1 MGWRAIRYATMKRT
15 FYSLLVWLALPL
27 SVMAWENEEAF
38 RNQLKIARSAVA
50 NMKARVADSEREVA
64 AKTKPVEALK
74 AKLAA
79 HNTRLKNIDK
89 MIQIKTRSKELVSRQ
104 LKRQIARLQDQLQ
117 KAVDERKGSEVLLA
131 IQKRKLA
138 YERTLRET
146 LDRYG
151 YEDQLRALERSK
163 RRTQAAIKAD
173 TEAMR
178 DPADALAEAMKFLEM
193 ERDTLAKAED
203 KLNKLLLEAPEKM
216 KKVIPPHLAYVTV
229 KGPDGVVY
237 KAHWNDATLEK
248 DMEIRK
254 LAEAIVEQQK
264 ELARHKGRMDELTDM
279 VLAQN
284 KECDRLMNEY
294 RDALWWQAMETV
306 YVEAV
311 NSAVNIALDFK
322 SMGPYA
328 FVVEAADMTQKS
340 FRGKLTAN
348 YGLPKGAFKPKSM
361 LEVGG
366 KVTKGKMFDK
376 FGPKEHIKNTLKNT
390 IKQLHGGKE
399 VSAGVSRNLGKEWVA
414 GTMKHQGALTTRITS
429 ISQLKD
435 MLRGKHILKKTGQA
449 ALKEGIATSK
459 LLNPKNFAAVTKKN
473 LKKLFT
479 DKGEAGKMGVKI
491 IAGIAKDYA
500 KSASEQKRMRSW
512 FRYAEADAVRESYMK
527 NFRAVA
533 HIRDFDRY
541 TLEIMQE
548 LMKELIAERDA
559 AKQLRQLK
567 VMVDEK
573 LEQGEAYEFELEFS
587 NKDVDVASVTL
598 GGQEVKV
605 ASKNGSIWKGNL
617 TLEKM
622 PATGELVVTGKDP
635 DSGKVLDDPTTKVS
649 FNSTKGEW
657 GNYEPGPDTR
667 HRLRFG
673 EKKPVRSFVIL
684 IDCSGSMGG
693 KTGRMAKAISAANAM
708 LDSGKFTE
716 EDEVSLWIFRGGVI
730 QRPVGFTQNH
740 AAVKSAINGL
750 SPSGGTPLARAI
762 VQSGSYLYAQGR
774 GKYKA
779 LIVLTDGEA
788 SGVGTAIR
796 NVRRMSRDINIQM
809 Q

>member
-1 MGWRAIRYATMKRT
+1 MGQRAIRYATMKRT

-146 LDRYG
+146 LRDPRYG

-216 KKVIPPHLAYVTV
+216 KKVTPPHLAYVTV

-399 VSAGVSRNLGKEWVA
+399 VSVGVSRNLGKEWVA

-449 ALKEGIATSK
+449 ALKEGDRNLQIAESEE
-459 LLNPKNFAAVTKKN
+459 LCRCHQEEPQEAFHRQGGSRQDGRKNH
-473 LKKLFT
+473 
-479 DKGEAGKMGVKI
+479 
-491 IAGIAKDYA
+491 
-500 KSASEQKRMRSW
+500 R
-512 FRYAEADAVRESYMK
+512 RYCQGLCQEC
-527 NFRAVA
+527 FRA
-533 HIRDFDRY
+533 
-541 TLEIMQE
+541 
-548 LMKELIAERDA
+548 K
-559 AKQLRQLK
+559 
-567 VMVDEK
+567 
-573 LEQGEAYEFELEFS
+573 AYE
-587 NKDVDVASVTL
+587 
-598 GGQEVKV
+598 
-605 ASKNGSIWKGNL
+605 I
-617 TLEKM
+617 
-622 PATGELVVTGKDP
+622 LVQVC
-635 DSGKVLDDPTTKVS
+635 
-649 FNSTKGEW
+649 
-657 GNYEPGPDTR
+657 
-667 HRLRFG
+667 
-673 EKKPVRSFVIL
+673 RSR
-684 IDCSGSMGG
+684 CS
-693 KTGRMAKAISAANAM
+693 A
-708 LDSGKFTE
+708 
-716 EDEVSLWIFRGGVI
+716 
-730 QRPVGFTQNH
+730 
-740 AAVKSAINGL
+740 
-750 SPSGGTPLARAI
+750 
-762 VQSGSYLYAQGR
+762 
-774 GKYKA
+774 
-779 LIVLTDGEA
+779 
-788 SGVGTAIR
+788 
-796 NVRRMSRDINIQM
+796 
-809 Q
+809 